1 MESAMEA
8 AYART
13 DAVQILDYVPTTPRT
28 TPAEIIPLGTARAPA
43 KPAPAADLPARVMAL
58 SVLLYAIM
66 FAAFGWAFTG
76 ASALGFVLGVA
87 IVGLAMVPDAR
98 GSISAFMDTTMDT
111 ATGPVSGK
119 TAVVLVLTVPAFLA
133 AATLVIGIAFRV
145 MQ

>member
-1 MESAMEA
+1 MEA

-13 DAVQILDYVPTTPRT
+13 EPAQVLDYVPTAPRT
-28 TPAEIIPLGTARAPA
+28 TPAEVIVLETA
-43 KPAPAADLPARVMAL
+43 KPARPESAADVPARVMAL

-76 ASALGFVLGVA
+76 APALGFVIGVA
-87 IVGLAMVPDAR
+87 IVGLALVPDAR
-98 GSISAFMDTTMDT
+98 GSIGAFMNTTIDT

-133 AATLVIGIAFRV
+133 AATLVIGVAFRV
-145 MQ
+145 LQ